1 MEQPGILITHPYALL
16 AVLMLVPVFFLK
28 LEKWTGWKVFE
39 FLPPIIWIFLFPIV
53 LSGFKVIP
61 TSSVTYD
68 TFKSF
73 GVPMFIIL
81 MLLDVDIRATMK
93 VAFRSIGVLVIGAL
107 GVVTGGVLSFWLLK
121 SHLDPEAWRAFGA
134 LAGSWIGGTGN
145 LGAVAEM
152 LDTPPSMLGMVV
164 IADIFIFMI
173 YFPLLF
179 ICKKWAKPFA
189 RFTRVREA
197 DAAELEQAI
206 GNLEEKSDKV
216 HFSDVLTLFGMGFLL
231 IWIIRSLSA
240 SLPEVGEIL
249 TAKTW
254 EYLILTT
261 AALLL
266 ASTPLRKVP
275 GTKAMSMAL
284 VYVYMSM
291 MGAMADISQAA
302 TAPYF
307 LLAGLICIV
316 THLIFVVMGARLFRL
331 DVHLTAIASVAS
343 IGGAASSPVVAA
355 YHRKELAAVAILLA
369 LFGYALGNYL
379 GWLAAVL
386 CRLVM

>member
-1 MEQPGILITHPYALL
+1 MEQTGILITHPYALL

-28 LEKWTGWKVFE
+28 LEQWTEWKVFE
-39 FLPPIIWIFLFPIV
+39 YLPPIIWIFLFPIV

-61 TSSVTYD
+61 TSSPTYD
-68 TFKSF
+68 TFKAF

-81 MLLDVDIRATMK
+81 MLLDVDIRSTMK
-93 VAFRSIGVLVIGAL
+93 VAFRSIGVLVMGSL
-107 GVVTGGVLSFWLLK
+107 GVVVGGVFSFWILK
-121 SHLDPEAWRAFGA
+121 SQLDPEAWRAFGA

-145 LGAVAEM
+145 LAAVAEM
-152 LDTPPSMLGMVV
+152 VDTPPSMLGMVV

-173 YFPLLF
+173 YFPLVF

-189 RFTRVREA
+189 EFTGVKEEE
-197 DAAELEQAI
+197 AAELEKAI
-206 GNLEEKSDKV
+206 DSLEEKSDKV
-216 HFSDVLTLFGMGFLL
+216 HFRDVLTLFGIGFLL
-231 IWIIRSLSA
+231 IWIIRSFSA

-249 TAKTW
+249 NAKTW
-254 EYLILTT
+254 EFLILTT
-261 AALLL
+261 VALFL

-307 LLAGLICIV
+307 LIAGVICMV
-316 THLIFVVMGARLFRL
+316 THVIFVVAGAKIFRV

-355 YHRKELAAVAILLA
+355 YHRKELVAVAILLA

-379 GWLAAVL
+379 GYLAAVL